1 VTAQVDSGALAGD
14 LRLLADIAVRLARH
28 LEDGLAY
35 LGGAEPHATVSPPST
50 ASDLLEADELAALLK
65 IDIRTLRRWRREDK
79 VPKPLRGKGPLR
91 WSRTAVETWLRERA
105 S

>member
-1 VTAQVDSGALAGD
+1 LDAAALATD
-14 LRLLADIAVRLARH
+14 LQVLGEVALRIAANLRGGLADLSVS
-28 LEDGLAY
+28 G
-35 LGGAEPHATVSPPST
+35 PHATVKSPPT

-91 WSRTAVETWLRERA
+91 WSRTAVEQWLQERA
-105 S
+105 P